1 MGIGGGDWGG
11 GGFIFWSLTLNHIVI
26 YVIMKDHRKKKEKR
40 ASELIRLDMKEKETV
55 RAREEE
61 R

>member
-1 MGIGGGDWGG
+1 MGIGGGDRGV
-11 GGFIFWSLTLNHIVI
+11 IFWLLTLNHIVI
-26 YVIMKDHRKKKEKR
+26 YAIMKDHRKKKEKR

>member
-1 MGIGGGDWGG
+1 MGGYILVAN
-11 GGFIFWSLTLNHIVI
+11 IKSYSYLCNHERPPQ
-26 YVIMKDHRKKKEKR
+26 KKR

>member
-1 MGIGGGDWGG
+1 MGIGGGDGG
-11 GGFIFWSLTLNHIVI
+11 GYILVANIKSYSYLCNHE
-26 YVIMKDHRKKKEKR
+26 RPPQKKEKR

>member
-1 MGIGGGDWGG
+1 MGIGGGDG

>member
-1 MGIGGGDWGG
+1 MGGYILVAN
-11 GGFIFWSLTLNHIVI
+11 IKSYSYLCNHE
-26 YVIMKDHRKKKEKR
+26 RPLQKKEKR
-40 ASELIRLDMKEKETV
+40 VSELIRLDMKEKETV